1 MKNYILDTNVL
12 LQDSNSIFSFED
24 NHVIIPMV
32 VIEELDRHKD
42 RLDEAGKN
50 ARDLSRFLS
59 NLLVNKTEVK
69 KIQLESGGF
78 LSIVSTEEY
87 SDINITAS
95 SDLEMKYGDNKII
108 FFALKCRKYNEQF
121 NEETI
126 LVG

>member
-78 LSIVSTEEY
+78 LSIVSTE
-87 SDINITAS
+87 
-95 SDLEMKYGDNKII
+95 
-108 FFALKCRKYNEQF
+108 
-121 NEETI
+121 
-126 LVG
+126 